1 MIDDIVKVIVS
12 VLIANDKMGEH
23 PYLTS
28 FIKGFLIAFLAVG
41 FIFIKDLI
49 SEEIT
54 F

>member
-28 FIKGFLIAFLAVG
+28 FTNSFSGSWFHFYKRLN
-41 FIFIKDLI
+41 K
-49 SEEIT
+49 
-54 F
+54 